1 MLEKFSKIN
10 NKNDLIK
17 ILNENEMDCQYISF
31 IDVNGKQD
39 FVYMMK
45 HDEGFYSEH
54 IIDGYVSYNKDKIIP
69 REEIEIL
76 KNEMWLYEPFN
87 DGVLYEL
94 EVYSVFEDFV
104 KYPISNIEFLSE
116 NEVLLRTIQ
125 SNKRSFYDKF
135 TK

>member
-1 MLEKFSKIN
+1 MEKFSKIN

-45 HDEGFYSEH
+45 HDERFYSEH

-94 EVYSVFEDFV
+94 EVYPVFEDFV

>member
-1 MLEKFSKIN
+1 MEKFSKIN

-54 IIDGYVSYNKDKIIP
+54 IIDGYVSYNKDKKMSKTK
-69 REEIEIL
+69 IEIS
-76 KNEMWLYEPFN
+76 KSVMWLYEPFN

-94 EVYSVFEDFV
+94 EVYPAFKDFV

>member
-54 IIDGYVSYNKDKIIP
+54 IIDGYVSYNKDKKMSKTK
-69 REEIEIL
+69 IEIS
-76 KNEMWLYEPFN
+76 KSEMWLYEPFN

-94 EVYSVFEDFV
+94 EVYPVFEDFV

-116 NEVLLRTIQ
+116 KEVLVRTIQ
-125 SNKRSFYDKF
+125 SNKRSFYDSF